1 MVIAQGAF
9 TECRSLI
16 TVILNEGLEVF
27 GIDGKV
33 YEDMPGV
40 FENSALERIRLP
52 STLKRIERRAF
63 MGCESLKGVLLPEGL
78 EYIGRRCFYSSC
90 LEEIA
95 LPSSI
100 KMVGFKAF
108 QDCG

>member
-9 TECRSLI
+9 TECRSLK
-16 TVILNEGLEVF
+16 TVILNEGLEVL
-27 GIDGKV
+27 GINGKV

-63 MGCESLKGVLLPEGL
+63 MGCGNLKRVLLPEGL
-78 EYIGRRCFYSSC
+78 EYIGRRCFYSSG
-90 LEEIA
+90 LDKIT
-95 LPSSI
+95 LPPGI